1 MSPRENPPAVEPAS
15 KPATL
20 WGTAA
25 LEWSR
30 AARKQRQSEYACR
43 REEIVRKNRYYHEN
57 VFRLLRFIVEK
68 GKRVLDI
75 RCSSGIFLNAV
86 EPSRGVGIDITPEM
100 VDVAHRTFPHLEFHC
115 ADPESLDLR
124 EEFDYILFNNVFDT
138 VDLLAAFQRLRS
150 MCQRHTRLV
159 IYSYNHLWQ
168 PILDAA
174 TKVGLRERYVEP
186 NWITDKDLKGIL
198 ELTGF
203 EVLKGYN
210 IVLCPKWIPL
220 VSEVFNRFLARL
232 PGLRKLCLI
241 KVFVARPAAVAQDPA
256 QVSVSVIIPCRNE
269 RDNVEP
275 AVSRIPPMGR
285 HTEIIFCDDK
295 STDGTADEICRVQA
309 LHPNM
314 DIRLEHGPGIC
325 KAENVWTGF
334 HAATGD
340 ILMILDGDL
349 AVMPE
354 ELPYFF
360 RAMVEGRAEF
370 INGSRLVY
378 LLGNNAMKFTNL
390 IGNKLFSVV
399 FSFLLG
405 QHVKDTLCGTK
416 VIWRRDWQRI
426 RPLVGTW
433 GVKDLWGD
441 YELLFAA
448 SKLHLCIRDMP
459 VHYQERIYGVTK
471 MKRVFANGVRM
482 LRLCLTATLRLKG
495 GF

>member
-1 MSPRENPPAVEPAS
+1 MTPGENPIAIEPAQETAA
-15 KPATL
+15 P
-20 WGTAA
+20 WGAEA

-30 AARKQRQSEYACR
+30 AARKQRQAEYARR

-68 GKRVLDI
+68 GKRVLDV
-75 RCSSGIFLNAV
+75 RCSSGLFLNAV

-100 VDVAHRTFPHLEFHC
+100 IQVARETYPHLEFHC
-115 ADPESLDLR
+115 ADPETLELN

-138 VDLLAAFQRLRS
+138 VDVLAAFRRLRL
-150 MCQRHTRLV
+150 MCQSHTRLV
-159 IYSYNHLWQ
+159 IYSYNHLWE

-174 TKVGLRERYVEP
+174 SKLGLRERYVEP
-186 NWITDKDLKGIL
+186 NWLTDKDLSGFL
-198 ELTGF
+198 HLAGF
-203 EVLKGYN
+203 EILKTYN
-210 IVLCPKWIPL
+210 IVLFPKWIPL
-220 VSEVFNRFLARL
+220 LSGFLNRFLAKF
-232 PGLRKLCLI
+232 PVIRKLCLV
-241 KVFVARPAAVAQDPA
+241 KVFVARPTAAPQDPA
-256 QVSVSVIIPCRNE
+256 NVSVSVIVPCRNE
-269 RDNVEP
+269 RDNIEP
-275 AVSRIPPMGR
+275 AVLRIPQMGR

-295 STDGTADEICRVQA
+295 STDGTPDEVRRVQE
-309 LHPNM
+309 LNPHR
-314 DIRLEHGPGIC
+314 DVRLKRGPGIC

-334 HAATGD
+334 RAATGD

-370 INGSRLVY
+370 VNGSRLVY
-378 LLGNNAMKFTNL
+378 PMRFNAMKFSNL
-390 IGNKLFSVV
+390 IGNKFFSIV

-405 QHVKDTLCGTK
+405 QHIKDTLCGTK
-416 VIWRRDWQRI
+416 VIWRRDWARME
-426 RPLVGTW
+426 PLLGTW

-448 SKLHLCIRDMP
+448 SKLHLAIRDLP

-482 LRLCLTATLRLKG
+482 LGLCWTAAVRLKG